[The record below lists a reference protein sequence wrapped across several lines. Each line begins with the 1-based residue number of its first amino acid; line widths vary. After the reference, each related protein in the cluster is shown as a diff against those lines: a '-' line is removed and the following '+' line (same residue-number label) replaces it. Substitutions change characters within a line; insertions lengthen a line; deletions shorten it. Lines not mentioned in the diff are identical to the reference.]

1 MPPFPAKHDRLGRR
15 VRFRNRDAK
24 VRICGNFLTMMQPF
38 FLSRVARIPA
48 PTAHSRERAR
58 TRFQSDSAR
67 AVLALVDNDGKV
79 AFDGLQL
86 LSAPRQGMLWGG
98 KACSRAHPSI
108 GFGGTLSLR
117 GSGAN

>member
-1 MPPFPAKHDRLGRR
+1 
-15 VRFRNRDAK
+15 
-24 VRICGNFLTMMQPF
+24 MMQPF

-48 PTAHSRERAR
+48 PRGSFSRTRAR

-67 AVLALVDNDGKV
+67 AVLALVDDDGKV

-98 KACSRAHPSI
+98 KTCSRAHPSI